1 MIPIHDK
8 PFKMF
13 LELFDW
19 TKFYQSSTIYLT
31 EERIHLHKTQR
42 FKNEFFLHLTFVF
55 SLETPWGVLPW
66 QCCYNAP
73 HDGETTICEV
83 SELRGERETLV
94 FKDKMSGVEIQCN
107 SMSSFPLEFSGSSVM
122 RWEENP
128 DKSHRGWPL
137 QRLSTRDFISRTPGR
152 AELCLCAS
160 VLMQFW
166 LNVSSGSRRT
176 KTETSFPSSP
186 SVWSGW
192 QAFRLHEAKSLIKLW
207 PSRCQ

>member
-19 TKFYQSSTIYLT
+19 TKFYQSSTIYLA

-137 QRLSTRDFISRTPGR
+137 QRLSTRDFISRTEEQNSVCARASSCGFDWMFLQGR
-152 AELCLCAS
+152 GG
-160 VLMQFW
+160 Q
-166 LNVSSGSRRT
+166 RQ
-176 KTETSFPSSP
+176 KHHFPPVHQSEVDDKHSDYMK
-186 SVWSGW
+186 
-192 QAFRLHEAKSLIKLW
+192 QSLW
-207 PSRCQ
+207 